1 MLQSMT
7 GYGRSTVD
15 IGAQTYTIEIKG
27 VNHRY
32 LDIKIRMP
40 REYYQLEDVIRKEIG
55 KYFERGRI
63 DVFIHYERSVVN
75 SQEIKIDQNLAAA
88 YLKGLIDLAAYCNLE
103 QEPNLEYIASR
114 PDVLTITEPEVDWDD
129 AAKRMIGGVNDAC
142 QEMLKMRSYEG
153 ATLAV
158 AINNQ
163 LAEIADLWAKVK
175 EKAPI
180 VIAEY
185 QTKLQER
192 IRSLLDQSVE
202 LDQDRL
208 ANEVAYF
215 ADKAS
220 IDEELVRLASHLEQ
234 FTEIM
239 EQGGVV
245 GRKLDFIVQEMNR
258 EVNTM
263 GSKSSDIEITR
274 TVVDMKSLIEK
285 IREQVQNIE

>member
-1 MLQSMT
+1 M
-7 GYGRSTVD
+7 
-15 IGAQTYTIEIKG
+15 
-27 VNHRY
+27 
-32 LDIKIRMP
+32 
-40 REYYQLEDVIRKEIG
+40 
-55 KYFERGRI
+55 
-63 DVFIHYERSVVN
+63 
-75 SQEIKIDQNLAAA
+75 
-88 YLKGLIDLAAYCNLE
+88 
-103 QEPNLEYIASR
+103 
-114 PDVLTITEPEVDWDD
+114 
-129 AAKRMIGGVNDAC
+129 
-142 QEMLKMRSYEG
+142 
-153 ATLAV
+153 
-158 AINNQ
+158 
-163 LAEIADLWAKVK
+163 
-175 EKAPI
+175 
-180 VIAEY
+180 
-185 QTKLQER
+185 
-192 IRSLLDQSVE
+192 DQSVE